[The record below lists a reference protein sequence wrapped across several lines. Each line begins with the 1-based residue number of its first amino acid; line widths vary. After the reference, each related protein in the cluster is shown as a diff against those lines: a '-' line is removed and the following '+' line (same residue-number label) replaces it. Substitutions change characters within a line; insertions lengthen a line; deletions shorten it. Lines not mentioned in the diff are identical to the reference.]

1 VPSSLI
7 DDLVRHCENED
18 LVWPPVG
25 LEDLESLAGQGAL
38 SGLHE
43 VLAVVPDGRRPQGIR
58 HPLPMLL
65 AITVT
70 AVLCGARSLIAV
82 RRWAG
87 TAPSAVLTALRVPG
101 GAPENLPAASTLGRA
116 LAKVDGDGFD
126 DAIYA
131 HLGRIH
137 AKADGEDPCP
147 DGPMGIAV
155 DGKSARGAKDAGTRP
170 PHLVAAA
177 RHDTGSVLGQRQV
190 ATKSNETTAFAPLL
204 DTIDITGAAITADA
218 MQTTRKNAKYL
229 HRRGAYYV
237 LPVKENQPKL
247 FAAIDAMA
255 WEDPKVPAH
264 TVIETNRGRPETRV
278 MKVLPAPVDLP
289 YPHATQVFLIERT
302 TTGRRNDKTAY
313 TAELG
318 VSSIPTLLAGPAK
331 FNSLVRG
338 QWSIEV
344 VHNIRDVTYHEDASR
359 VRTVNAPHVMATC
372 RNLAISLAHLAGW
385 TTIPAAHDYYRAH
398 PDEAA
403 HLLGLTS

>member
-1 VPSSLI
+1 MPSSLI
-7 DDLVRHCENED
+7 DDLARHCEDEA
-18 LVWPPVG
+18 LAWPPVG
-25 LEDLESLAGQGAL
+25 LEGLEGLTGRGAL

-43 VLAVVPDGRRPQGIR
+43 VLAGVPDGRRPQGIR
-58 HPLPMLL
+58 HALPMLL

-70 AVLCGARSLIAV
+70 AVLCGARSLIGV

-87 TAPSAVLTALRVPG
+87 SAPSAVLAALHVPNG
-101 GAPENLPAASTLGRA
+101 DPGNLPAVSTLGRA

-126 DAIYA
+126 DAVYGYLA
-131 HLGRIH
+131 LTH
-137 AKADGEDPCP
+137 AEADGEGPCP
-147 DGPMGIAV
+147 DGPAGISV
-155 DGKSARGAKDAGTRP
+155 DGKSIRGAKDAGTKP

-204 DTIDITGAAITADA
+204 DTIDIAGAAITADA
-218 MQTTRKNAKYL
+218 MQTTRKNAEYV
-229 HRRGAYYV
+229 HRHGAYYV

-255 WEDPKVPAH
+255 WQDPDVPTH
-264 TVIETNRGRPETRV
+264 TTVEINRGRPETRV
-278 MKVLPAPVDLP
+278 MKVLPAPADLP
-289 YPHATQVFLIERT
+289 FPHAAQVLLIERT
-302 TTGRRNDKTAY
+302 TTGRRNGKTAY

-331 FNSLVRG
+331 LNSLVRG

-359 VRTVNAPHVMATC
+359 VRTGNAPRVMATC

-385 TTIPAAHDYYRAH
+385 DTAPAAHDYYRAH
-398 PDEAA
+398 PDQAT
-403 HLLGLTS
+403 HLLGLTT